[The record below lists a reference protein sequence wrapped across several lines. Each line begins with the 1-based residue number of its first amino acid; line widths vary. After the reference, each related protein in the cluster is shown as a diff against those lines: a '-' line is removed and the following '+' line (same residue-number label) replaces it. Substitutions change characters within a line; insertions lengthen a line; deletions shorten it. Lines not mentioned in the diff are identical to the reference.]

1 MSFSCCRGR
10 LGVAAF
16 DVGMSLAAPQAD
28 GVAAADSSDVDS
40 APAGQADTTVRSGRA
55 AAPRRSAVA
64 RNGVRAPTITETRA
78 RTVNG
83 AARTVGGAAA
93 AVRTGRSRPTA
104 AAAIATAASAT
115 SSGAFA
121 VPSPIVSR
129 SPVSHTVAVN
139 TSPAPSAAPADSTPG
154 IPVEATAPGNY
165 RPAQVTWR
173 SIIAD
178 TLSWSGLGSSVPVPS
193 LPIPDS
199 PVPDLIA
206 GLWTAVR
213 RLHYTF
219 FNSAPTLNPT
229 AYSEDL
235 TTGVITGNL
244 GGADIDGDV
253 LTYTIT
259 SAPAHG
265 TLAIADDGTYTYTP
279 DLATSH
285 SGGTDSFGVGVS
297 DTSAANPWHIHPAS
311 DLIAGL
317 AQILTGLGLATP
329 ADPATATVA
338 VTEAPITS
346 SSKPGLISSDLLTV
360 NVETGEW
367 NGDEPVMVTA
377 VLEVTLGKSGSARV
391 NVVNKSPRE
400 LGSGVDA
407 GDTITIRDDEGDAW
421 LNNLKPLSADDINAA
436 IASKSAIPVPVVVT
450 ATLMLEGDFTQRD
463 LLGMIG
469 STMALKLFDVGK
481 VLESIS
487 LKEENAATAFTD
499 AQSQIK
505 EIVKLSSRDIV
516 GAISLRVVHAIT
528 SGGDPDDPIGLNL
541 TALVP
546 CDSSIKD
553 LLDTAS
559 ALYPEQI
566 KRLGLDAQWLRNDV
580 SYEKVRTEV
589 WQTDVD
595 IRSGFLL
602 PPEVLPNGLP
612 ASWTTSYRGKFSYNN
627 NSPYDPWPWAN
638 YTVQTTAWPRITW

>member
-1 MSFSCCRGR
+1 MSLSCCRGR

-16 DVGMSLAAPQAD
+16 VVGMSLAAPQAV

-40 APAGQADTTVRSGRA
+40 APAGQADTTARSGRA
-55 AAPRRSAVA
+55 AAPRRSEAI
-64 RNGVRAPTITETRA
+64 RSGVRAPTITETRA
-78 RTVNG
+78 RAVNG
-83 AARTVGGAAA
+83 AARTLGGAAA
-93 AVRTGRSRPTA
+93 AVRTGRSRPTT

-115 SSGAFA
+115 SSGALA

-129 SPVSHTVAVN
+129 SPVSHSVAVN
-139 TSPAPSAAPADSTPG
+139 TSSAPSAAPADSTPG
-154 IPVEATAPGNY
+154 IPY

-285 SGGTDSFGVGVS
+285 SGGTDSFSVGVS

-346 SSKPGLISSDLLTV
+346 SSKPGLISSDRLTV
-360 NVETGEW
+360 NIETGEW

-407 GDTITIRDDEGDAW
+407 GDTITIPDAEGDAW
-421 LNNLKPLSADDINAA
+421 LNNVKPLSADDINAA

-463 LLGMIG
+463 FLGMIG
-469 STMALKLFDVGK
+469 SAMALKLFDVGK

-487 LKEENAATAFTD
+487 LKEENAATALTD
-499 AQSQIK
+499 AESQIK
-505 EIVKLSSRDIV
+505 DAVKINGSDIA
-516 GAISLRVVHAIT
+516 GAVSLRVVHTIT

-559 ALYPEQI
+559 ALYPEQVA
-566 KRLGLDAQWLRNDV
+566 RLGLDAQWLRNDV
-580 SYEKVRTEV
+580 SYNKVRTEV

-595 IRSGFLL
+595 LRSGFLL
-602 PPEVLPNGLP
+602 PPEVLPNGRP

>member
-1 MSFSCCRGR
+1 MSLSCCRGR

-16 DVGMSLAAPQAD
+16 VVGMALAAPQAV

-78 RTVNG
+78 RAVNG
-83 AARTVGGAAA
+83 AARTVGGPEA

-346 SSKPGLISSDLLTV
+346 TTRGLIQSGQLTV
-360 NVETGEW
+360 NLATDEL

-377 VLEVTLGKSGSARV
+377 IMEVTLGKSGSTRV
-391 NVVNKSPRE
+391 NLVNRSPGE
-400 LGSGVDA
+400 MGSGVDS
-407 GDTITIRDDEGDAW
+407 GQTITIPGSDGNIW
-421 LNNLKPLSADDINAA
+421 VNNLKPLSAEDVIAA
-436 IASKSAIPVPVVVT
+436 IDAKSAIPIPLVVT
-450 ATLMLEGDFTQRD
+450 ATVMLEGDFTHSYLIRE
-463 LLGMIG
+463 IG
-469 STMALKLFDVGK
+469 DTMAWKLTEAGRL
-481 VLESIS
+481 LESVTVTAS
-487 LKEENAATAFTD
+487 NFATALKDLKT
-499 AQSQIK
+499 QVTGVVTPK
-505 EIVKLSSRDIV
+505 V
-516 GAISLRVVHAIT
+516 GAVIAQRLADVVA
-528 SGGDPDDPIGLNL
+528 SAGDPDDLVGLNL

-546 CDSSIKD
+546 CDSNIKS
-553 LLDTAS
+553 LLDLAS
-559 ALYPEQI
+559 EFQPDAV
-566 KRLGLDAQWLRNDV
+566 KDLGLDAQWQR
-580 SYEKVRTEV
+580 
-589 WQTDVD
+589 TDVAYQMRNFPWYTD
-595 IRSGFLL
+595 VVVRSGLLL
-602 PPEVLPNGLP
+602 PPEVLGKP
-612 ASWTTSYRGKFSYNN
+612 ASWTTEYAGRWFN
-627 NSPYDPWPWAN
+627 DVMR
-638 YTVQTTAWPRITW
+638 YTVQTTAWPY